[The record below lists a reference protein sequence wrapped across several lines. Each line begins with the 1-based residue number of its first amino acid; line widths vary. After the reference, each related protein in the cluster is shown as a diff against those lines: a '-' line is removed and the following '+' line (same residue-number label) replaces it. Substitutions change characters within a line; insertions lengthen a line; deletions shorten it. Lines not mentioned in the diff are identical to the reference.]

1 MVWHTECHL
10 EIAFCQQII
19 LQRRPKIA
27 TPLKKI
33 KFIGGVIVY
42 VSLAGTVHLFPD
54 WQSVGSC

>member
-54 WQSVGSC
+54 